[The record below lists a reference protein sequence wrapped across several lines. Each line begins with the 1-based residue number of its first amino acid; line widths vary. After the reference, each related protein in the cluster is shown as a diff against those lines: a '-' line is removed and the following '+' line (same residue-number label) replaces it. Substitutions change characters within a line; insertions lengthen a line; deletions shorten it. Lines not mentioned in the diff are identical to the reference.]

1 MSTATSRVRS
11 RIVGPKPGRRSRVE
25 ADLSNQLK
33 IDTYFTAYS
42 TPTTS
47 VKYKVLR
54 EETAGITVGH
64 LRQLARLGGI
74 VPLGALAFNTMLCD
88 ICGKGENED
97 SIIICDKCNKGFHL
111 YCLKPILPSVPSGEW
126 FCDACRENQKRKYY
140 RNLARYQ
147 ENQSLIVDF
156 FKLERPI
163 PVPVRYNFRR
173 STMPKMAVMTA
184 PSAPKG
190 KSLLKCYVPSTDPN
204 KIKLQHVALA
214 SAMSQQGIAYS
225 NELVYREGCPKSM
238 NSMKFD
244 EQRHLLKEMSKGDR
258 AVYDATLKMNREGF
272 MAPVIVRE
280 DDIQGFIVIA
290 DEIIRKD
297 TYITEYIG
305 EVDILAKN
313 EQNSNDSIMD
323 LLRSGNPKTSL
334 VIIPEKVGNLARY
347 LSGVNNSSEQSKKK
361 QNVRSARYVIDN
373 SLHVLLIALRD
384 IKPGEIL
391 TFDYNGLD
399 HNYPTDHFI

>member
-1 MSTATSRVRS
+1 MDYDCGILPIEQFPMQI
-11 RIVGPKPGRRSRVE
+11 RIVGFFKSPRQFRFRCRRQPVVLGAECMKIHLTISISVAPKPGRRSRVE

-173 STMPKMAVMTA
+173 STMP
-184 PSAPKG
+184 SR
-190 KSLLKCYVPSTDPN
+190 YV
-204 KIKLQHVALA
+204 
-214 SAMSQQGIAYS
+214 
-225 NELVYREGCPKSM
+225 
-238 NSMKFD
+238 
-244 EQRHLLKEMSKGDR
+244 
-258 AVYDATLKMNREGF
+258 ATL
-272 MAPVIVRE
+272 
-280 DDIQGFIVIA
+280 
-290 DEIIRKD
+290 
-297 TYITEYIG
+297 
-305 EVDILAKN
+305 
-313 EQNSNDSIMD
+313 
-323 LLRSGNPKTSL
+323 
-334 VIIPEKVGNLARY
+334 
-347 LSGVNNSSEQSKKK
+347 
-361 QNVRSARYVIDN
+361 
-373 SLHVLLIALRD
+373 
-384 IKPGEIL
+384 
-391 TFDYNGLD
+391 
-399 HNYPTDHFI
+399 

>member
-1 MSTATSRVRS
+1 
-11 RIVGPKPGRRSRVE
+11 
-25 ADLSNQLK
+25 
-33 IDTYFTAYS
+33 
-42 TPTTS
+42 
-47 VKYKVLR
+47 
-54 EETAGITVGH
+54 
-64 LRQLARLGGI
+64 
-74 VPLGALAFNTMLCD
+74 
-88 ICGKGENED
+88 
-97 SIIICDKCNKGFHL
+97 
-111 YCLKPILPSVPSGEW
+111 
-126 FCDACRENQKRKYY
+126 
-140 RNLARYQ
+140 
-147 ENQSLIVDF
+147 
-156 FKLERPI
+156 
-163 PVPVRYNFRR
+163 
-173 STMPKMAVMTA
+173 MAVMTA